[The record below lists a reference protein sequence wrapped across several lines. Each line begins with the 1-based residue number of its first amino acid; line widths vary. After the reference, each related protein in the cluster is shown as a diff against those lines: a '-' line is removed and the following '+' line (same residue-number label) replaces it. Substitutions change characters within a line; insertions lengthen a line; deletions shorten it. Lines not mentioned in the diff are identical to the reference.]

1 MMKEE
6 LSKNE
11 LIQKYNET
19 KQNYSIYFQK
29 AIEIEQQL
37 VEHKYQH
44 TLKPIV

>member
-6 LSKNE
+6 PKKNE
-11 LIQKYNET
+11 IIQKYNET

-37 VEHKYQH
+37 VEHKYIYS
-44 TLKPIV
+44 LINIV